1 MKIESIHSVSF
12 RPYGKIVEGYD
23 FSEFLEVLRGTVC
36 PKDTVLYVSSA
47 PELERLPAAK
57 ELADRFYGGMPI
69 QIGYCSGCNAMLNC
83 LEYHRDSE
91 VDVFASD
98 AVLLVALE
106 QEIEGG
112 KLHTDCVK
120 AFYVPAGSA
129 VELYAATLH
138 YAPCSPKSGCT
149 FQVSIVLPRGT
160 NTDIPSI
167 VPKTAEDN
175 MLWARNKWLL
185 SHADAPEAR
194 DGAYIGLVGENLRL
208 F

>member
-23 FSEFLEVLRGTVC
+23 FSEFLEVLRGTAC
-36 PKDTVLYVSSA
+36 PEDTVLYVPSA

-69 QIGYCSGCNAMLNC
+69 QIGYCNGCNAMLNC

-112 KLHTDCVK
+112 KLHTDCV
-120 AFYVPAGSA
+120 
-129 VELYAATLH
+129 
-138 YAPCSPKSGCT
+138 
-149 FQVSIVLPRGT
+149 
-160 NTDIPSI
+160 
-167 VPKTAEDN
+167 
-175 MLWARNKWLL
+175 
-185 SHADAPEAR
+185 
-194 DGAYIGLVGENLRL
+194 
-208 F
+208 

>member
-1 MKIESIHSVSF
+1 MKIESIHSASF

-23 FSEFLEVLRGTVC
+23 FSEFLEVLRGTAC
-36 PKDTVLYVSSA
+36 PKDTVLYVPSDL
-47 PELERLPAAK
+47 ELEVLPVAK

-69 QIGYCSGCNAMLNC
+69 QIGYCNGCNAMLNC

-91 VDVFASD
+91 VNVFASD

-149 FQVSIVLPRGT
+149 FQVSIILPRGT

-167 VPKTAEDN
+167 VPKTVEDN

-194 DGAYIGLVGENLRL
+194 DGAYVGLVGENLRL

>member
-1 MKIESIHSVSF
+1 M
-12 RPYGKIVEGYD
+12 
-23 FSEFLEVLRGTVC
+23 
-36 PKDTVLYVSSA
+36 
-47 PELERLPAAK
+47 
-57 ELADRFYGGMPI
+57 
-69 QIGYCSGCNAMLNC
+69 
-83 LEYHRDSE
+83 
-91 VDVFASD
+91 FATD
-98 AVLLVALE
+98 AVLLLARE

-120 AFYVPAGSA
+120 AFCVPVGSA
-129 VELYAATLH
+129 VELYATALH

-167 VPKTAEDN
+167 VPKTAEDD

-194 DGAYIGLVGENLRL
+194 DGAHIGSVGEDLRL

>member
-23 FSEFLEVLRGTVC
+23 FSEFLEVLRGTAC
-36 PKDTVLYVSSA
+36 PKDTVLYVPSDL
-47 PELERLPAAK
+47 ELEGLPVAK

-69 QIGYCSGCNAMLNC
+69 QIGYCSGYNAMLNC

-149 FQVSIVLPRGT
+149 FQVSIILPRGT

-167 VPKTAEDN
+167 VPKTVEDN

-194 DGAYIGLVGENLRL
+194 DGAYVGSVGENLRL